1 MRLNTGTDA
10 PILVFIS
17 QYPVLFFQQRDR
29 CSRVAEGP
37 APQHAEQAA
46 TEETDGGGLLSW

>member
-1 MRLNTGTDA
+1 MRQNTGTDA
-10 PILVFIS
+10 SILVFIS

-37 APQHAEQAA
+37 APQHAEQAPA
-46 TEETDGGGLLSW
+46 EKTDGGGLLRW